1 MNKTLVPMKKI
12 ILTTIILMSF
22 SNLFAQK
29 FEKVKA
35 LKTAFITDRLDL
47 SSDEAEKFWPVYNQ
61 YEKELHQ
68 LQVVER
74 MAILDQ
80 IAEKGG
86 VSKMTEKESSDLLQ
100 KILDLNEK
108 INLKEKN
115 KYLAL
120 KKVIS
125 SQKILKLIKVEESF
139 KRELF
144 KLLQEQ
150 RNKKD

>member
-1 MNKTLVPMKKI
+1 MKKI

>member
-1 MNKTLVPMKKI
+1 MKKI
-12 ILTTIILMSF
+12 ILTTIIIMSC

-74 MAILDQ
+74 MTILDQ

-86 VSKMTEKESSDLLQ
+86 VSKMTEKESADLLQ

>member
-1 MNKTLVPMKKI
+1 MKKI
-12 ILTTIILMSF
+12 ILTTIIIMSC
-22 SNLFAQK
+22 SILFAQK

-86 VSKMTEKESSDLLQ
+86 VSKMTEKESADLLQ

>member
-1 MNKTLVPMKKI
+1 M
-12 ILTTIILMSF
+12 
-22 SNLFAQK
+22 
-29 FEKVKA
+29 KA

>member
-12 ILTTIILMSF
+12 ILTTIIIMSC

-74 MAILDQ
+74 MTILDQ

-86 VSKMTEKESSDLLQ
+86 VSKMTEKESADLLQ

>member
-1 MNKTLVPMKKI
+1 MKKI
-12 ILTTIILMSF
+12 ILTTIIIMSC

-86 VSKMTEKESSDLLQ
+86 VSKMTEKESADLLQ

>member
-1 MNKTLVPMKKI
+1 MKKI
-12 ILTTIILMSF
+12 ILTTIIIMSF

-86 VSKMTEKESSDLLQ
+86 VSKMTEKESADLLQ

>member
-1 MNKTLVPMKKI
+1 MKKI
-12 ILTTIILMSF
+12 ILTTIIIMSF

-86 VSKMTEKESSDLLQ
+86 VSKMTEKESADLLQ

-108 INLKEKN
+108 IHLKEKS
-115 KYLAL
+115 KYLGL
-120 KKVIS
+120 KKVIT

>member
-1 MNKTLVPMKKI
+1 MNNINIPMKKI
-12 ILTTIILMSF
+12 ILTTVLFICV